1 MTSSI
6 NSTREEIVFKPRYP
20 VRIQASVYLYPIGV
34 AACIFFIV
42 MAIISRS
49 IFPYGIYAIIFGFT
63 VISMPMIIFREIR
76 FGEAIIV
83 KRYFMPARII
93 QYEDVTEFTLRGL
106 VARHGGIP
114 LANLQNRPEFEKII
128 KRLVAQHKLQL
139 NK

>member
-1 MTSSI
+1 MTIST
-6 NSTREEIVFKPRYP
+6 NSTQAEIVFKPRYP
-20 VRIQASVYLYPIGV
+20 LRIQASVFLYPIGV
-34 AACIFFIV
+34 VACIFFIV

-63 VISMPMIIFREIR
+63 VISMPMIIFREVR

-93 QYEDVTEFTLRGL
+93 QYEDVTAFNLRGL
-106 VARHGGIP
+106 VAQQGGIP
-114 LANLQNRPEFEKII
+114 LANLQNRLEFEKII
-128 KRLVAQHKLQL
+128 KRLVAQHKVHL